1 MQSNNSARSLFTQHS
16 MIEFMRGVRT
26 PVNTRT
32 LSLATIVAHRKRNL
46 G

>member
-1 MQSNNSARSLFTQHS
+1 M
-16 MIEFMRGVRT
+16 MEFMRGIRT

-32 LSLATIVAHRKRNL
+32 LRLATIVTHRKRNI